1 MTTYD
6 GFDTLPIAGQ
16 WRVGRDGRTADD
28 VNPYSGDVLTTLPL
42 ADAADVDAAFTAA
55 SIAQRDWESTLP
67 TERADVFH
75 RAARIMEERKDE
87 IVDWLVAEVGAIR
100 PRAEWEWL
108 AVRAVMLE
116 SASYPTRSA
125 GRILPAALID
135 GKENRVYRRPLGVV
149 TVISPWNFP
158 MQLSARS
165 VAPALAL
172 GNAVVLKPASDTPV
186 TGGLLLAR
194 ILEDAGLPAGLLS
207 VVVGKSSEIGDAVTS
222 HPLTRLVSFTGS
234 TPVGSG
240 IAASAPLTRMS
251 LELGG
256 NGPLVVLEDAD
267 VEAAVN
273 AAVFGSFFHQ
283 GQVCMATNRVIAV
296 DAVHDEVVDRLTERV
311 RSLRTGDPAD
321 PDTQIGPIINDAQ
334 VESTLDRISRPDLS
348 RGVGR
353 RGDPRARR
361 AFGTGRAGAG
371 PTSRAGNERRRDRR
385 RGGVRTRRHG
395 DPRRRGGR
403 RRPDRERHR
412 VRALQRGVLAR
423 RRACGPG
430 GDETRRRND
439 TRERHHDQRRAQHRV
454 RRREELGHRSFRR
467 RVGHRGVHHRP
478 LDQRPAHAATVC
490 DLTSREEPRTHD
502 RAGRP

>member
-334 VESTLDRISRPDLS
+334 VESILDRISRAESDGAEIRVRGERSGPAGRVLGPHLVLGTNGVATAAEEVFGPVATVIRADGEDDAVRIANDTEYGLS
-348 RGVGR
+348 SAVFSRDVE
-353 RGDPRARR
+353 RAVRVATR
-361 AFGTGRAGAG
+361 LDAGMTHVNDTTINDEPNTAFGGEKNSGIGRF
-371 PTSRAGNERRRDRR
+371 
-385 RGGVRTRRHG
+385 GGEWAIDEFTTDHWISVQHT
-395 DPRRRGGR
+395 PRQY
-403 RRPDRERHR
+403 
-412 VRALQRGVLAR
+412 AI
-423 RRACGPG
+423 
-430 GDETRRRND
+430 
-439 TRERHHDQRRAQHRV
+439 
-454 RRREELGHRSFRR
+454 
-467 RVGHRGVHHRP
+467 
-478 LDQRPAHAATVC
+478 
-490 DLTSREEPRTHD
+490 
-502 RAGRP
+502 

>member
-16 WRVGRDGRTADD
+16 WRVGRDGNTADD

-186 TGGLLLAR
+186 TGGLLLTR

-283 GQVCMATNRVIAV
+283 GQVCMATNRVIAA

-334 VESTLDRISRPDLS
+334 VESILDRISRAESDGAEIRVRGERSGPAGRVLGPHLVLGTNGVATAAEEVFGPVATVIRADKEDDAVRIANDTEYGLS
-348 RGVGR
+348 SAVFSRDVE
-353 RGDPRARR
+353 RAVRVATR
-361 AFGTGRAGAG
+361 LDAGMTHVNDTTINDEPNTAFGGEKNSGIGRF
-371 PTSRAGNERRRDRR
+371 
-385 RGGVRTRRHG
+385 GGEWAIDEFTTDHWISVQHT
-395 DPRRRGGR
+395 PRQY
-403 RRPDRERHR
+403 
-412 VRALQRGVLAR
+412 AI
-423 RRACGPG
+423 
-430 GDETRRRND
+430 
-439 TRERHHDQRRAQHRV
+439 
-454 RRREELGHRSFRR
+454 
-467 RVGHRGVHHRP
+467 
-478 LDQRPAHAATVC
+478 
-490 DLTSREEPRTHD
+490 
-502 RAGRP
+502 

>member
-334 VESTLDRISRPDLS
+334 VESILDRISRAESDGAEVRVRGERSGPAGRVLGPHLVLGTNGVATAAEEVFGPVATVIRADGEDDAVRIANDTEYGLS
-348 RGVGR
+348 SAVFSRDVGR
-353 RGDPRARR
+353 AVRVATRLEAGMTHVNDTTINDEPNT
-361 AFGTGRAGAG
+361 AFGGEKNSGIGRF
-371 PTSRAGNERRRDRR
+371 
-385 RGGVRTRRHG
+385 GGEWAIDEFTTDHWISVQHT
-395 DPRRRGGR
+395 PRQY
-403 RRPDRERHR
+403 
-412 VRALQRGVLAR
+412 AI
-423 RRACGPG
+423 
-430 GDETRRRND
+430 
-439 TRERHHDQRRAQHRV
+439 
-454 RRREELGHRSFRR
+454 
-467 RVGHRGVHHRP
+467 
-478 LDQRPAHAATVC
+478 
-490 DLTSREEPRTHD
+490 
-502 RAGRP
+502 

>member
-273 AAVFGSFFHQ
+273 AAVFGAFFHQ

-334 VESTLDRISRPDLS
+334 VESILDRISRAESDGAEVRVRGERSGPAGRVLGPHLVLGTNGVATAAEEVFGPVATVIRADGEDDAVRIANVTEYGLS
-348 RGVGR
+348 SAVFSRDVGR
-353 RGDPRARR
+353 AVRVATRLEAGMTHVNDTTINDEPNT
-361 AFGTGRAGAG
+361 AFGGEKNSGIGRF
-371 PTSRAGNERRRDRR
+371 
-385 RGGVRTRRHG
+385 GGEWAIDEFTTDHWISVQHT
-395 DPRRRGGR
+395 PRQY
-403 RRPDRERHR
+403 
-412 VRALQRGVLAR
+412 AI
-423 RRACGPG
+423 
-430 GDETRRRND
+430 
-439 TRERHHDQRRAQHRV
+439 
-454 RRREELGHRSFRR
+454 
-467 RVGHRGVHHRP
+467 
-478 LDQRPAHAATVC
+478 
-490 DLTSREEPRTHD
+490 
-502 RAGRP
+502 

>member
-55 SIAQRDWESTLP
+55 SIAQRDWEATLP

-75 RAARIMEERKDE
+75 RAARIMEDRKDE

-194 ILEDAGLPAGLLS
+194 ILEEAGLPAGLLS
-207 VVVGKSSEIGDAVTS
+207 VLVGKSSEIGDAVTS

-334 VESTLDRISRPDLS
+334 VESILDRISRAESDGAEIRVRGERSGPAGRVVGPHLVLGTNGVATAAEEVFGPVATVIRADGEDDAVRIANDTEYGLS
-348 RGVGR
+348 SAVFSRDVE
-353 RGDPRARR
+353 RAVRVATR
-361 AFGTGRAGAG
+361 LDAGMTHVNDTTINDEPNTAFGGEKNSGIGRF
-371 PTSRAGNERRRDRR
+371 
-385 RGGVRTRRHG
+385 GGEWAIDEFTTDHWISVQHT
-395 DPRRRGGR
+395 PRRY
-403 RRPDRERHR
+403 
-412 VRALQRGVLAR
+412 AI
-423 RRACGPG
+423 
-430 GDETRRRND
+430 
-439 TRERHHDQRRAQHRV
+439 
-454 RRREELGHRSFRR
+454 
-467 RVGHRGVHHRP
+467 
-478 LDQRPAHAATVC
+478 
-490 DLTSREEPRTHD
+490 
-502 RAGRP
+502 

>member
-334 VESTLDRISRPDLS
+334 VESILDRISRAESDGAEVRVRGERSGPAGRVLGPHLVLGTNGVATAAEEVFGPVATVIRADGEDDAVRIANDTEYGLS
-348 RGVGR
+348 SAVFSRDVGRAVRVATRLEAGMTHVNDTTINDEPNTAFGGEKNSGVGR
-353 RGDPRARR
+353 
-361 AFGTGRAGAG
+361 FGGEWAIDEFT
-371 PTSRAGNERRRDRR
+371 TDHWIS
-385 RGGVRTRRHG
+385 VQHTRRQY
-395 DPRRRGGR
+395 
-403 RRPDRERHR
+403 
-412 VRALQRGVLAR
+412 AI
-423 RRACGPG
+423 
-430 GDETRRRND
+430 
-439 TRERHHDQRRAQHRV
+439 
-454 RRREELGHRSFRR
+454 
-467 RVGHRGVHHRP
+467 
-478 LDQRPAHAATVC
+478 
-490 DLTSREEPRTHD
+490 
-502 RAGRP
+502 

>member
-186 TGGLLLAR
+186 
-194 ILEDAGLPAGLLS
+194 S
-207 VVVGKSSEIGDAVTS
+207 
-222 HPLTRLVSFTGS
+222 
-234 TPVGSG
+234 
-240 IAASAPLTRMS
+240 
-251 LELGG
+251 
-256 NGPLVVLEDAD
+256 
-267 VEAAVN
+267 
-273 AAVFGSFFHQ
+273 
-283 GQVCMATNRVIAV
+283 
-296 DAVHDEVVDRLTERV
+296 
-311 RSLRTGDPAD
+311 PAD
-321 PDTQIGPIINDAQ
+321 SCWP
-334 VESTLDRISRPDLS
+334 EFSRMPGYPPACCPS
-348 RGVGR
+348 SSA
-353 RGDPRARR
+353 RA
-361 AFGTGRAGAG
+361 
-371 PTSRAGNERRRDRR
+371 
-385 RGGVRTRRHG
+385 
-395 DPRRRGGR
+395 
-403 RRPDRERHR
+403 
-412 VRALQRGVLAR
+412 AR
-423 RRACGPG
+423 SVTP
-430 GDETRRRND
+430 
-439 TRERHHDQRRAQHRV
+439 
-454 RRREELGHRSFRR
+454 
-467 RVGHRGVHHRP
+467 
-478 LDQRPAHAATVC
+478 
-490 DLTSREEPRTHD
+490 
-502 RAGRP
+502 

>member
-194 ILEDAGLPAGLLS
+194 IVEDAGLPAGLLS

-334 VESTLDRISRPDLS
+334 VESILDRISRAESDGAEVRVRGERSGPAGRVLGPHLVLGTNGVATAAEEVFGPVATVIRADGEDDAVRIANDTEYGLS
-348 RGVGR
+348 SAVFSRDVGR
-353 RGDPRARR
+353 AVRVATRLEAGMTHVNDTTINDEPNT
-361 AFGTGRAGAG
+361 AFGGEKNSGIGRF
-371 PTSRAGNERRRDRR
+371 
-385 RGGVRTRRHG
+385 GGEWAIDEFTTDHWISVQHT
-395 DPRRRGGR
+395 PRQY
-403 RRPDRERHR
+403 
-412 VRALQRGVLAR
+412 AI
-423 RRACGPG
+423 
-430 GDETRRRND
+430 
-439 TRERHHDQRRAQHRV
+439 
-454 RRREELGHRSFRR
+454 
-467 RVGHRGVHHRP
+467 
-478 LDQRPAHAATVC
+478 
-490 DLTSREEPRTHD
+490 
-502 RAGRP
+502 

>member
-28 VNPYSGDVLTTLPL
+28 LNPYSGDVLTTLPL

-334 VESTLDRISRPDLS
+334 VESILDRISRAESDGAEVRVRGERSGPAGRVLGPHLVLGTNGVATAAEEVFGPVATVIRADGEDDAVRIANDTEYGLS
-348 RGVGR
+348 SAVFSRDVGR
-353 RGDPRARR
+353 AVRVATRLEAGMTHVNDTTINDEPNT
-361 AFGTGRAGAG
+361 AFGGEKNSGIGRF
-371 PTSRAGNERRRDRR
+371 
-385 RGGVRTRRHG
+385 GGEWAIDEFTTDHWISVQHT
-395 DPRRRGGR
+395 PRQY
-403 RRPDRERHR
+403 
-412 VRALQRGVLAR
+412 AI
-423 RRACGPG
+423 
-430 GDETRRRND
+430 
-439 TRERHHDQRRAQHRV
+439 
-454 RRREELGHRSFRR
+454 
-467 RVGHRGVHHRP
+467 
-478 LDQRPAHAATVC
+478 
-490 DLTSREEPRTHD
+490 
-502 RAGRP
+502 

>member
-334 VESTLDRISRPDLS
+334 VESILDRISRAESDGAEIRVRGERSGPAGRVLGPHLVLGTNGVATAAEEVFGPVATVIRADGEDDAVRIANDTEYGLS
-348 RGVGR
+348 SAVFSRDVGR
-353 RGDPRARR
+353 AVRVATRLEAGMTHVNDTTINDEPNT
-361 AFGTGRAGAG
+361 AFGGEKNSGIGRF
-371 PTSRAGNERRRDRR
+371 
-385 RGGVRTRRHG
+385 GGEWAIDEFTTDHWISVQHT
-395 DPRRRGGR
+395 PRQY
-403 RRPDRERHR
+403 
-412 VRALQRGVLAR
+412 AI
-423 RRACGPG
+423 
-430 GDETRRRND
+430 
-439 TRERHHDQRRAQHRV
+439 
-454 RRREELGHRSFRR
+454 
-467 RVGHRGVHHRP
+467 
-478 LDQRPAHAATVC
+478 
-490 DLTSREEPRTHD
+490 
-502 RAGRP
+502 

>member
-296 DAVHDEVVDRLTERV
+296 DGVHDEVVDRLTERV

-334 VESTLDRISRPDLS
+334 VESILDRISRAESDGAEIRVRGERSGPAGRVLGPHLVLGTNGVATAAEEVFGPVATVIRADGEDDAVRIANDTEYGLS
-348 RGVGR
+348 SAVFSRDVE
-353 RGDPRARR
+353 RAVRVATR
-361 AFGTGRAGAG
+361 LDAGMTHVNDTTINDEPNTAFGGEKNSGIGRF
-371 PTSRAGNERRRDRR
+371 
-385 RGGVRTRRHG
+385 GGEWAIDEFTTDHWISVQHT
-395 DPRRRGGR
+395 PRQY
-403 RRPDRERHR
+403 
-412 VRALQRGVLAR
+412 AI
-423 RRACGPG
+423 
-430 GDETRRRND
+430 
-439 TRERHHDQRRAQHRV
+439 
-454 RRREELGHRSFRR
+454 
-467 RVGHRGVHHRP
+467 
-478 LDQRPAHAATVC
+478 
-490 DLTSREEPRTHD
+490 
-502 RAGRP
+502 

>member
-125 GRILPAALID
+125 GRILPAALIG

-334 VESTLDRISRPDLS
+334 VESILDRISRAESDGAEIRVRGQRSGPAGRVLGPHLVLGTNGVATAAEEVFGPVATVIRADGEDDAVRIANDTEYGLS
-348 RGVGR
+348 SAVFSRDVE
-353 RGDPRARR
+353 RAVRVATR
-361 AFGTGRAGAG
+361 LDAGMTHVNDTTINDEPNTAFGGEKNSGIGRF
-371 PTSRAGNERRRDRR
+371 
-385 RGGVRTRRHG
+385 GGEWAIDEFTTDHWISVQHT
-395 DPRRRGGR
+395 PRQY
-403 RRPDRERHR
+403 
-412 VRALQRGVLAR
+412 AI
-423 RRACGPG
+423 
-430 GDETRRRND
+430 
-439 TRERHHDQRRAQHRV
+439 
-454 RRREELGHRSFRR
+454 
-467 RVGHRGVHHRP
+467 
-478 LDQRPAHAATVC
+478 
-490 DLTSREEPRTHD
+490 
-502 RAGRP
+502 